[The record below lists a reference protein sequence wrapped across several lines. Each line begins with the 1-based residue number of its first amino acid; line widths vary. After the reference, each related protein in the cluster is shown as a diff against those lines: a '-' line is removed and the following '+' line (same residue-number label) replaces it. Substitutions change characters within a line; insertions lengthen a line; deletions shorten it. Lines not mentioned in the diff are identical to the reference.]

1 MYPKLLLEDYHT
13 LRHNYDNGKFD
24 EHRITNAI
32 AIFADAEHARDQKT
46 RRSLDSIIVIMA
58 GVLID
63 YKMSQQSCIALHST
77 DSEILSTF
85 GATKKALFLY
95 KLAKFTDLSCSS
107 KPITIYQDSQPC
119 IEIVESNTISSRVK
133 HVAIPVL
140 FTHENIVREV
150 IQMEYIKT
158 TLQPADPGTKP
169 QSAPV
174 LFRAYDYLTGVRF
187 YPPITSEHAKL
198 MDLPTFNSSR
208 NFSEIAI
215 TTSLEATINTTSRS
229 SPPSSNTQAP
239 SQIQKLSKSDSDLK
253 LKTSDD
259 TGGK

>member
-1 MYPKLLLEDYHT
+1 MQ
-13 LRHNYDNGKFD
+13 
-24 EHRITNAI
+24 
-32 AIFADAEHARDQKT
+32 QK
-46 RRSLDSIIVIMA
+46 
-58 GVLID
+58 
-63 YKMSQQSCIALHST
+63 
-77 DSEILSTF
+77 
-85 GATKKALFLY
+85 KKCNIQLCMNLFLY
-95 KLAKFTDLSCSS
+95 ELAKFTDLSCSS

-174 LFRAYDYLTGVRF
+174 LFRAYDYLIGVRF

-198 MDLPTFNSSR
+198 MNLPAYNSSR
-208 NFSEIAI
+208 NFSEIA
-215 TTSLEATINTTSRS
+215 TATSLEATHNTTSHSS
-229 SPPSSNTQAP
+229 SPLDKPQIP
-239 SQIQKLSKSDSDLK
+239 SQIQDLVKSDSTQEF
-253 LKTSDD
+253 KTADD
-259 TGGK
+259 IGGK